1 MAATGLLRS
10 AGIEARRRRH
20 QRARVRLGFHVVYG
34 GEGGG
39 SILLPPYKPPPEPL
53 LGLLT
58 GKDPALSRHFF
69 DNIRRYNSMF
79 AMTSMGV
86 NVINSIN
93 DARGPYVF
101 KISGQLCHRIGSL
114 IPNDE
119 ARPEYCQL
127 YIFDTDNE
135 VGNRIAVATTS
146 NSDFQPNEAIVAS
159 LITMLDTHNSV
170 VQPNNQSGEPD
181 DRYAVKLFSTP
192 TQHGNIYSDPV
203 TSEVVGLVVNDL
215 GTTEEGRDLI
225 VQDHSCQLQRVKE
238 THCKF
243 MAMQYPLLFP
253 YGEDGFHEN
262 IKYRR
267 CSAAG
272 QRIYLP
278 GSFTASPCY
287 YYQNYQD
294 CVALCR
300 RFGCPHLFI
309 TFTCNALWPEI
320 DEALA
325 FIPGQQASDRPDIV
339 DRVFEMKLKL
349 LIQDIEKYE
358 FFGPTLGVVYTIEF
372 QKRGLP
378 HPIDAA
384 QIDAFISAQLPN
396 PSVDP
401 LGFEAVSKFM
411 IHGPCGSLNTSSPCM
426 VDGKC
431 DKFYPKNFSET
442 TTIAGNGQVTY
453 ARPNNGITTEKNG
466 VRIDNTFVVPHNVDL
481 LVKYQAHINVESVN
495 RNGMEKY
502 LFKYTNKGPDCAK
515 AALKRKRGNPD
526 SPTEII
532 DEIKEYLDC
541 RYVTPNDA
549 AWRLLQFDIHY
560 TNPSVERLAVHLPLE
575 NGVLY
580 TEDDY
585 LDQVIENPS
594 NLITKLTAW
603 FDANQQYPEAR
614 QYTYVEFPEHWTW
627 HGDGKYW
634 HIRRNSRGKVGRIA
648 NVAPNEGERFY
659 LRMLLH
665 IVKGAQ
671 SYSDLRTVASHK
683 HPTFRAACEALGLLG
698 DDQEWFHAMADAAHW
713 ALPYQLRQLFV
724 TLLLFCE
731 VTNPVKLLDE
741 YTQAM
746 GEDIAYHAK
755 QLTPE
760 LPTTTM
766 DQHIRSYVLVELEK
780 LLKDA
785 GYSLD
790 RFHLPQPDHSSSRI
804 LTNRFIIEELSYNS
818 NGAFA
823 ELDEQIKRLNSS
835 QKYIYDTIEHS
846 VLNGCGH
853 TFFVYGY
860 GGTGKTFLWNTL
872 LNSIRSQ
879 GKIAL
884 AVASSGISALL
895 LPGGRTPH
903 SRFRI
908 PLDIH
913 EHSVCAI
920 KKNTQLAEL
929 IQQTSLII
937 WDEAPVNH
945 RHCFE
950 ALDRTLRDIMSFN
963 NDDASTKQF
972 GGITVVLGGDFRQT
986 LPVIPNAR
994 KQQIMN
1000 AAITRSRIWPCCK
1013 VLELT
1018 ENMRLNCPTLSGPER
1033 IELQKFAE
1041 WLLSIG
1047 DGTTPGSTID
1057 QPDTTWVQIPDNL
1070 LLPPEQRN
1078 LTGLISFVYETTPR
1092 VTELAAYLCERAIL
1106 APTNEVAAMINKEI
1120 ICKIATEEM
1129 SYYSSDSIDDPTSN
1143 YCTMESLYP
1152 QEFLNTIQ
1160 MSGLPDHHLQ
1170 LKIGV
1175 PIMLL
1180 RNLNPSKGLCNG
1192 TRLIVTQLTHR
1203 IIEAQ
1208 IITEK
1213 ATGSKAYI
1221 PRITSVSCDPK
1232 WPFKIKRRQFPVR
1245 VSYAMT
1251 INKSQGQTL
1260 SKVGVY
1266 LPSPVFSH
1274 GQLYVAFS
1282 RVTSP
1287 TGLRVLIENNS
1298 EGYENHT
1305 HNVVYTEIFNDLT
1318 SRSNY

>member
-1 MAATGLLRS
+1 M
-10 AGIEARRRRH
+10 
-20 QRARVRLGFHVVYG
+20 
-34 GEGGG
+34 
-39 SILLPPYKPPPEPL
+39 LPC
-53 LGLLT
+53 T
-58 GKDPALSRHFF
+58 
-69 DNIRRYNSMF
+69 
-79 AMTSMGV
+79 
-86 NVINSIN
+86 
-93 DARGPYVF
+93 
-101 KISGQLCHRIGSL
+101 
-114 IPNDE
+114 
-119 ARPEYCQL
+119 
-127 YIFDTDNE
+127 
-135 VGNRIAVATTS
+135 
-146 NSDFQPNEAIVAS
+146 
-159 LITMLDTHNSV
+159 
-170 VQPNNQSGEPD
+170 
-181 DRYAVKLFSTP
+181 
-192 TQHGNIYSDPV
+192 
-203 TSEVVGLVVNDL
+203 
-215 GTTEEGRDLI
+215 
-225 VQDHSCQLQRVKE
+225 
-238 THCKF
+238 
-243 MAMQYPLLFP
+243 
-253 YGEDGFHEN
+253 
-262 IKYRR
+262 
-267 CSAAG
+267 
-272 QRIYLP
+272 
-278 GSFTASPCY
+278 
-287 YYQNYQD
+287 
-294 CVALCR
+294 
-300 RFGCPHLFI
+300 
-309 TFTCNALWPEI
+309 
-320 DEALA
+320 
-325 FIPGQQASDRPDIV
+325 
-339 DRVFEMKLKL
+339 
-349 LIQDIEKYE
+349 
-358 FFGPTLGVVYTIEF
+358 VVYTIEF

-378 HPIDAA
+378 HVHLILWLKKDKPIDAA

-671 SYSDLRTVASHK
+671 SYSDLRTVAGHK

-724 TLLLFCE
+724 TLLLFYE

-790 RFHLPQPDHSSSRI
+790 HFHLPQPDHSSSRI
-804 LTNRFIIEELSYNS
+804 LTNRFIMEELSYNS

-835 QKYIYDTIEHS
+835 QKHIYDTIEHS

-884 AVASSGISALL
+884 AVASSGIAALL

-1208 IITEK
+1208 IITGK

-1318 SRSNY
+1318 SRRNY